1 MKLSNS
7 EKLILTML
15 AEIQE
20 KLGIQNGTDTKLLTS
35 AIYSNNT
42 WALSLEIP
50 GIVGGSPDPTPP
62 AVSEVA
68 EILDMWSFLEEADVK
83 FGPAEKARVKSE
95 ADPFG
100 SHIHFGGFDGNNEA
114 ELMGIARFF
123 VEDMGRFPR
132 FKGRDMNSHHPSI
145 ATYRRMLAVF
155 EPIRSSLDGHGLSV
169 EQVVEILKAKRH
181 TADA

>member
-50 GIVGGSPDPTPP
+50 GIVGGSPDPTQ
-62 AVSEVA
+62 
-68 EILDMWSFLEEADVK
+68 
-83 FGPAEKARVKSE
+83 R
-95 ADPFG
+95 
-100 SHIHFGGFDGNNEA
+100 
-114 ELMGIARFF
+114 
-123 VEDMGRFPR
+123 
-132 FKGRDMNSHHPSI
+132 HP
-145 ATYRRMLAVF
+145 
-155 EPIRSSLDGHGLSV
+155 
-169 EQVVEILKAKRH
+169 Q
-181 TADA
+181 

>member
-15 AEIQE
+15 AEIQV

-42 WALSLEIP
+42 WALSLEMP

-123 VEDMGRFPR
+123 VEDGFRLDAQIIR
-132 FKGRDMNSHHPSI
+132 ILRLWLVNDSTHRTVILHNRSHVPTKQILIVRASFNQLQAI
-145 ATYRRMLAVF
+145 
-155 EPIRSSLDGHGLSV
+155 PQGL
-169 EQVVEILKAKRH
+169 L
-181 TADA
+181 